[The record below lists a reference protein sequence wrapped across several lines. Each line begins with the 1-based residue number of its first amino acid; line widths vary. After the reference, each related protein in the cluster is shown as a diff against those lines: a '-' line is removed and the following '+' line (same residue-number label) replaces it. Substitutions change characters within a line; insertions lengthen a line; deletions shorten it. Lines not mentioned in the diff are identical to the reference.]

1 MALQN
6 KLVALDEELLRYGS
20 LVVGFSG
27 GVDSTFLVSEAY
39 KVLGD
44 RVLAVTID
52 SVFCPQSE
60 TQGAKELAAS
70 IGVRHKVL
78 KVNPLNDKIIASNPQ
93 DRCYY
98 CKTKIFSELLALAK
112 SEGCA
117 YVADGSNVDDDKD
130 YRPGMRA
137 LRELQIVSPLRLAGL
152 TKSDIRQLSK
162 TRQLPT
168 WQKESAACLA
178 SRIPYGEEF
187 TIEKLTRVEKAEAY
201 LMPLQ
206 CKHLRVR
213 SHGDIARIEL
223 GSEELTKIMAEP
235 FKTQLIAYFKKLGFK
250 FVTLDLEGY
259 RTGSLNEVLQK

>member
-78 KVNPLNDKIIASNPQ
+78 KVNPLNDKIIASNPSRQ
-93 DRCYY
+93 M
-98 CKTKIFSELLALAK
+98 LLL
-112 SEGCA
+112 
-117 YVADGSNVDDDKD
+117 
-130 YRPGMRA
+130 
-137 LRELQIVSPLRLAGL
+137 
-152 TKSDIRQLSK
+152 
-162 TRQLPT
+162 
-168 WQKESAACLA
+168 
-178 SRIPYGEEF
+178 
-187 TIEKLTRVEKAEAY
+187 
-201 LMPLQ
+201 
-206 CKHLRVR
+206 
-213 SHGDIARIEL
+213 
-223 GSEELTKIMAEP
+223 
-235 FKTQLIAYFKKLGFK
+235 
-250 FVTLDLEGY
+250 
-259 RTGSLNEVLQK
+259 